1 MRFLLLW
8 LDEIS
13 VSVFHF
19 RCDRNSDAVF
29 FKSSKHHVEND
40 KVSKRHKK
48 PTKKPTRP
56 NHTNNFVPSYL
67 GIMVTRQVQFCCIFA
82 ATKDKFDYFLKKL
95 FHSSTSPTYHHNS
108 SWFLSRH
115 KNIYDWEGSC
125 VDTLKNLLCFE
136 SAKVSN
142 FQAHQRLLF
151 LVNFSVGNVWSSSIS
166 GPLCMNQYTAHSKT
180 LIVRG
185 YQ

>member
-1 MRFLLLW
+1 M
-8 LDEIS
+8 
-13 VSVFHF
+13 
-19 RCDRNSDAVF
+19 
-29 FKSSKHHVEND
+29 
-40 KVSKRHKK
+40 
-48 PTKKPTRP
+48 
-56 NHTNNFVPSYL
+56 
-67 GIMVTRQVQFCCIFA
+67 
-82 ATKDKFDYFLKKL
+82 
-95 FHSSTSPTYHHNS
+95 FHSSTSHTYHHNS

-166 GPLCMNQYTAHSKT
+166 GPLCMNQYTVRRRWRRDYDRFMAAFGKT
-180 LIVRG
+180 FGFGFHPGQQDTCQTYYVLSFSAKLLQESELSNLCYV
-185 YQ
+185 YFW